1 MKSYLYPVIILFL
14 LFILFFS
21 SYAVFN
27 RNTSSYIPEQQFG
40 KLDSSDGLHP
50 NIHREP
56 DKKTAGNIK
65 QNENLQDELEK
76 LRSLPYI
83 QWSEKKIDSNS
94 GKGVVKF
101 DRSKAFFGYNL
112 YSSDDTKHAFLMDME
127 GKIVHSWEF
136 KEKGWWSYSTLLD
149 DGQIIAICIGQRIV
163 KLDAESNIIWRTNLG
178 VHHDIEILPDGSVLV
193 PVKNYYKYNSMNV
206 MFDHIALLSD
216 KGKFIKEWSTW
227 KHLEKLQKL
236 HPPTALDMPGVKNKI
251 KGGARSEEYHYYHLN
266 SVQSLK
272 ETALGKKDKRFQK
285 GNILVCLRNVS
296 LICILDKD
304 TEDIVWSWGVGVLDW
319 PHMPRML
326 ENGNI
331 LIFDNGTH
339 RSYSRIIEIDP
350 VSEKIVWQYRGTKS
364 EPFYTEFRGSSQRL
378 PNGNTLICESDN
390 GRVFEVTREGE
401 IVWEFLNPE
410 IQYGKRKR
418 IYRLLR
424 IVDPEKYAPLLKE
437 K

>member
-40 KLDSSDGLHP
+40 KLDSLVPLYSEE
-50 NIHREP
+50 EP
-56 DKKTAGNIK
+56 ADNIK
-65 QNENLQDELEK
+65 QNENLQDELKK

-112 YSSDDTKHAFLMDME
+112 YSDDTKHAFLMDME

-136 KEKGWWSYSTLLD
+136 KEKGWWSYFTLLD

-163 KLDAESNIIWRTNLG
+163 KLDAESNILWKKKFN
-178 VHHDIEILPDGSVLV
+178 VHHDIEVLPDGNILV
-193 PVKNYYKYNSMNV
+193 PVKSFYKYNSMTV
-206 MFDHIALLSD
+206 MFDHIALLSS
-216 KGKFIKEWSTW
+216 KGKFIKEEWSTW

-236 HPPTALDMPGVKNKI
+236 HPPTALDVPGVKNKL
-251 KGGARSEEYHYYHLN
+251 KGSVGAEQYDYYHLN
-266 SVQSLK
+266 SVQSLQ
-272 ETALGKKDKRFQK
+272 ETAIGKKDKRFQK
-285 GNILVCLRNVS
+285 GNIMICLRNVS
-296 LICILDKD
+296 LVCILDKD
-304 TEDIVWSWGVGVLDW
+304 TEEVVWSWGAGVLDW

-410 IQYGKRKR
+410 IKNGKRKR